1 MIYTIRTTVGQERIV
16 ADLLRSK
23 QSKEH
28 HAVQSLAVIDTVR
41 GYIFAE
47 APNEAEIRKLVYNVP
62 HIKGLVTG
70 GVDLTEVS
78 HFFEEK
84 KLTVDI
90 HKGDLVELIAGP
102 FKGEKAK
109 VVRVDESKDKI
120 TLELVEATVPIPIT
134 MDAASIRVITQAKK
148 EDGK

>member
-23 QSKEH
+23 QTKGEQEIYS
-28 HAVQSLAVIDTVR
+28 VVVVDNLR

-47 APNEAEIRKLVYNVP
+47 APNEAEVRKLIYNVP
-62 HIKGLVTG
+62 QVKGLVSG
-70 GVDLTEVS
+70 GVDLTEVG

-84 KLTVDI
+84 SLTVDI
-90 HKGDLVELIAGP
+90 HKGDLVELTAGP

-109 VVRVDESKDKI
+109 VVRVDEAKDKI

-134 MDAASIRVITQAKK
+134 MDAASIRVINQKQ
-148 EDGK
+148 D

>member
-1 MIYTIRTTVGQERIV
+1 MLFTIRTTVGQERIV

-23 QSKEH
+23 HSKEKQEIYAIV
-28 HAVQSLAVIDTVR
+28 AVDNVR

-47 APNEAEIRKLVYNVP
+47 APNEAEVRKLVYNIP
-62 HIKGLVTG
+62 HVKGLVTG
-70 GVDLTEVS
+70 GVDLTEVG

-84 KLTVDI
+84 SLTVDI
-90 HKGDLVELIAGP
+90 HKGDLVELTAGP

-109 VVRVDESKDKI
+109 VVRVDDAKDKI

-134 MDAASIRVITQAKK
+134 MDAASIRVITQKK
-148 EDGK
+148 V

>member
-23 QSKEH
+23 QSKAEQEIYSII
-28 HAVQSLAVIDTVR
+28 VVDNLR
-41 GYIFAE
+41 GYILAE
-47 APNEAEIRKLVYNVP
+47 APNEAEVRKLIYNVP
-62 HIKGLVTG
+62 HLKGLVPG
-70 GVDLTEVS
+70 GVDLTEVN

-84 KLTVDI
+84 SLTVDI
-90 HKGDLVELIAGP
+90 SKGDLVELTSGP

-109 VVRVDESKDKI
+109 VVRVDEAKDKI

-134 MDAASIRVITQAKK
+134 MDAASIRVITQKK
-148 EDGK
+148 V

>member
-1 MIYTIRTTVGQERIV
+1 MMYTIRTTVGQERIV

-23 QSKEH
+23 QNKEKLEVY
-28 HAVQSLAVIDTVR
+28 AVVVVDNVR

-47 APNEAEIRKLVYNVP
+47 AENEAEVRKLVYNIP
-62 HIKGLVTG
+62 HIKGLVSG
-70 GVDLTEVS
+70 GVDLTEMG

-84 KLTVDI
+84 SLTVDI
-90 HKGDLVELIAGP
+90 NKGDLVELTAGP

-109 VVRVDESKDKI
+109 VVRVDDAKDKI

-134 MDAASIRVITQAKK
+134 MDAASIRVITQKK
-148 EDGK
+148 V

>member
-23 QSKEH
+23 QSKAAQEIY
-28 HAVQSLAVIDTVR
+28 SITVVDNLR
-41 GYIFAE
+41 GYLFAE
-47 APNEAEIRKLVYNVP
+47 APNEAEVRKLIYNVP
-62 HIKGLVTG
+62 HLKGIVTG
-70 GVDLTEVS
+70 GIDLTEVG

-84 KLTVDI
+84 SLTVDI
-90 HKGDLVELIAGP
+90 KKGDLVELTAGP

-109 VVRVDESKDKI
+109 VVRVDEAKDKI

-134 MDAASIRVITQAKK
+134 MDAASIRVITQKK
-148 EDGK
+148 V